1 MAPPPAAPDAA
12 ALLVAEHVGK
22 SFGGVRAVDD
32 VSLRIQPDSVVGLVG
47 PNGAGKSTLISLL
60 SGFARPDQGT
70 IFFRGH
76 DVGRLQPAQLA
87 RLGLVR
93 TFQAATPLSGLTV
106 LENIQVALT
115 TAYRCGLASVLARTP
130 RWRREESALEQRAR
144 DLLADFGLL
153 GEAGRPARDLPF
165 GMLRSLEIARALAA
179 RPALLLL
186 DEPAAGL
193 NQVEVEQLAG
203 RIRQIRVAG
212 TAVLLVDHD
221 VSFLFGLCDEVTV
234 LNFGKIA
241 VAGPAAEV
249 HRSEELRAAYL
260 GAAHAG
266 PAGPPAQ
273 AAS

>member
-1 MAPPPAAPDAA
+1 MPSDGASAI
-12 ALLVAEHVGK
+12 LVAEHVGK

-32 VSLRIQPDSVVGLVG
+32 VSLRIMPDSVAGLVG

-70 IFFRGH
+70 ISFRGH
-76 DVGRLQPAQLA
+76 DVTRLRPAQLA

-93 TFQAATPLSGLTV
+93 TFQAATPLSGLSV

-115 TAYRCGLASVLARTP
+115 SSYESGLVSVLARTP
-130 RWRREESALEQRAR
+130 RMRRESAALRHRAGE
-144 DLLADFGLL
+144 LLDGFGLL

-165 GMLRSLEIARALAA
+165 GKLRSLEIARAVAA

-193 NQVEVEQLAG
+193 NQVEVHQLAA
-203 RIRQIRVAG
+203 RIRQIRSMG

-249 HRSEELRAAYL
+249 HRSELLRDAYL
-260 GAAHAG
+260 GTAYTG
-266 PAGPPAQ
+266 PAGPAPQ